1 MSFSKG
7 WLELFHV
14 LGNLVHDIRHPR
26 SSWNL
31 PKEKE
36 AAPALAGLVHAGGGG
51 RGGAG
56 HDVHRVLGH
65 PLPPP
70 RPGQAAGN
78 NIRLVQCQI
87 RVQIIPE
94 EVLLQKFVIL
104 LVSKISL

>member
-1 MSFSKG
+1 M
-7 WLELFHV
+7 

-36 AAPALAGLVHAGGGG
+36 VAPALAGLVHAGGGG

-56 HDVHRVLGH
+56 HDVHRLLGH
-65 PLPPP
+65 LLPPP
-70 RPGQAAGN
+70 RPGQAAGY

-87 RVQIIPE
+87 RLQIIPE
-94 EVLLQKFVIL
+94 KVLLEKFVIL
-104 LVSKISL
+104 LVRKFLL